1 MEKNTTKSKLLAGET
16 VMGCLVR
23 YHDPGLAEFLGYQ
36 GWDFFLFDAEH
47 GTLEPRDCEHL
58 VRAAELRR
66 VTPLV
71 RVTTNQQ
78 HIILRFLDIGAQGVQ
93 VPMVNSA
100 AEAESAVRA
109 IKFSPRGA
117 RGLAGTRPAQFGHA
131 VPLGDYVQTAN
142 AETIVIVQVETVQAV
157 AHVSEIARIDG
168 VDVVFVGPTDL
179 SLSLGVPGQPQHPR
193 VHEAAEKIAAEV
205 KRAGKILGAFASSPE
220 SAREWRNLGARYLV
234 NSLESILSSG
244 VRQYLDQVGA

>member
-1 MEKNTTKSKLLAGET
+1 MEKNSTKSKLLAGET
-16 VMGCLVR
+16 VMGCLIR
-23 YHDPGLAEFLGYQ
+23 YHDPGLTEFLGYQ

-78 HIILRFLDIGAQGVQ
+78 HIILRFLDTGVQGVQ

-100 AEAESAVRA
+100 AEAEIAVRA

-117 RGLAGTRPAQFGHA
+117 RGLAGTRPAQFSQA
-131 VPLGDYVQTAN
+131 VPLGEYVQTAN
-142 AETIVIVQVETVQAV
+142 AETLVIVQVETVEAV
-157 AHVSEIARIDG
+157 SHVSEIARVDG

-179 SLSLGVPGQPQHPR
+179 SLSLGVAGQPQHAR
-193 VHEAAEKIAAEV
+193 VREAAEKIALEV
-205 KRAGKILGAFASSPE
+205 EQAGKILGAFVSSPE
-220 SAREWRNLGARYLV
+220 SAREWRNRGARYLATG
-234 NSLESILSSG
+234 LESILAPAA
-244 VRQYLDQVGA
+244 RQYLEKVRS

>member
-1 MEKNTTKSKLLAGET
+1 MERNATKSKLSTGET
-16 VMGCLVR
+16 VMGCLLR
-23 YHDPGLAEFLGYQ
+23 YNDPGLAEFLGYQ

-66 VTPLV
+66 VTPLA

-78 HIILRFLDIGAQGVQ
+78 HIILRFLDTGVQGIQ

-100 AEAESAVRA
+100 SEAENAVRA

-117 RGLAGTRPAQFGHA
+117 RGLAGTRPAQFGQA
-131 VPLGDYVQTAN
+131 VPLGEYVQTAN
-142 AETIVIVQVETVQAV
+142 AETLVIVQIETVEAV
-157 AHVSEIARIDG
+157 SHVSEIARVDG
-168 VDVVFVGPTDL
+168 VDVVFIGPTDL
-179 SLSLGVPGQPQHPR
+179 SLSLGVPGQPQHAR
-193 VHEAAEKIAAEV
+193 VLETAEKIAMEV
-205 KRAGKILGAFASSPE
+205 KQAGKILGAFVSTSE
-220 SAREWRNLGARYLV
+220 SAREWRNRGARYLA

-244 VRQYLDQVGA
+244 VRQYLDKARS